1 LNNQGFY
8 FHLNITPFKQVNT
21 TLDER
26 DKKQRTASRK
36 CSEASEKS
44 ASSKEKEKEKDGRKT
59 EADKRSS
66 TFSIKRR
73 EKRFLIFF

>member
-36 CSEASEKS
+36 KKKKKMEGKLKLTKDHPPSP
-44 ASSKEKEKEKDGRKT
+44 SKE
-59 EADKRSS
+59 
-66 TFSIKRR
+66 
-73 EKRFLIFF
+73 EKRGF